1 MATFPLLDSGA
12 VIQYP
17 ATRTSEASTEIIQFV
32 DGSEQR
38 FRNYS
43 SPYHSWAIRLFALDE
58 GEIQQLRNFIVET
71 NGGSGT
77 FSFTDP
83 WDSNVYPSCSLQGN
97 DFLDSLSGPFGGG
110 VTLTV
115 RETRS

>member
-1 MATFPLLDSGA
+1 MATFPLLRTGA

-17 ATRTSEASTEIIQFV
+17 ATRTVKVSTEIIQFV

-43 SPYHSWAIRLFALDE
+43 TPYHSWMIPLAVLDE
-58 GEIQQLRNFIVET
+58 GEIQQLRNFIVQT
-71 NGGSGT
+71 NGGAGT

-83 WDSNVYPSCSLQGN
+83 WDAIVYPSCSLQGN
-97 DFLDSLSGPFGGG
+97 DFPDLLSGPFSGG
-110 VTLTV
+110 VTLTI
-115 RETRS
+115 RENRT